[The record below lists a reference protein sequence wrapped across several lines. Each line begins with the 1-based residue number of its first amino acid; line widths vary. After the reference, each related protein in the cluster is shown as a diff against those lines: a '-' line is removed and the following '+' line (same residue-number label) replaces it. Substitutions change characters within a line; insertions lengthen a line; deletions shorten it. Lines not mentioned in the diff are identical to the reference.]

1 MSYVDKIAFVIAG
14 QESQDDSV
22 DGTSHENVDVQGGG
36 VILTDKG
43 DNCQA
48 SFLGIGVVLV
58 PTRSENQPS
67 KPFIF

>member
-1 MSYVDKIAFVIAG
+1 MSYVDKIAIVIAG

-22 DGTSHENVDVQGGG
+22 DGTSHENVDVQGGR

-48 SFLGIGVVLV
+48 SF
-58 PTRSENQPS
+58 
-67 KPFIF
+67 